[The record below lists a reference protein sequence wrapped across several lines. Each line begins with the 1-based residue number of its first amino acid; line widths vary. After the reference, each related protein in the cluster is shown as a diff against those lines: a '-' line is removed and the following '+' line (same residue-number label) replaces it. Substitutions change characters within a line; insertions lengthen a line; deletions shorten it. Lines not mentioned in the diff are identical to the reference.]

1 MSLLRLPLPVVAAVL
16 AALLPVAAFA
26 QATLRLNWTSPDGAI
41 KTCVLTTDANGV
53 NLDPLN
59 GRLLANVTFGAN
71 CPTATTVPPTV
82 TAPVVI
88 NGLDASELPSSSL
101 PGATHTVTWSA
112 DADNCSYSA
121 SSLPAT
127 VTGWPTSG
135 NVCSGADSCAS
146 THSVPVTLPAT
157 SGNYTF
163 DLSCRRTGSSVV
175 ATSRRTVAVAPQ
187 VPPTTGCIAPA
198 GLTRLSTAYVEF
210 NYTVS
215 NGRTTDATRF
225 ENIFGYALEGA
236 PLQPFPGV
244 VNVNQRLFMPRNYY
258 TALAFTVPGNL
269 TLLTTGAFRFEET
282 QPQTSPARMSMTIS
296 KSCGDFGVN
305 ATAPL
310 TNACVLN
317 NSPSNGN
324 ILWGY
329 APGNPAICQLQPGET
344 YYLNIIHAP
353 LSAPLSTYCE
363 NYCGNTIQNQ
373 KVAPQPLWPT
383 QL

>member
-1 MSLLRLPLPVVAAVL
+1 MSSLRLPVVAAVL

-53 NLDPLN
+53 NLDPPN
-59 GRLLANVTFGAN
+59 GRLLANVTFGAG
-71 CPTATTVPPTV
+71 CPTAATAPPAV
-82 TAPVVI
+82 TAPVI
-88 NGLDASELPSSSL
+88 TNGLDASELPSSSV
-101 PGATHTVTWSA
+101 PGATHTITWSA

-121 SSLPAT
+121 SSLPGA
-127 VTGWPTSG
+127 VQGWPTSG
-135 NVCSGADSCAS
+135 NVCSDADSCAS

-157 SGNYTF
+157 SGNYAF

-187 VPPTTGCIAPA
+187 APPTTGCIAPA

-215 NGRTTDATRF
+215 NGRTTDATHF
-225 ENIFGYALEGA
+225 ESVFGYTTDGA
-236 PLQPFPGV
+236 PLQSFPGV

-258 TALAFTVPGNL
+258 AALAFTVPSNL
-269 TLLTTGAFRFEET
+269 TPLTTGAFRLEET

-317 NSPSNGN
+317 NSPVNGN

-353 LSAPLSTYCE
+353 LSAPLSTYCQ

>member
-1 MSLLRLPLPVVAAVL
+1 MSLLRLPVVAAVL
-16 AALLPVAAFA
+16 AALLPVAVFA
-26 QATLRLNWTSPDGAI
+26 QTTLRLNWTSPDGAI
-41 KTCVLTTDANGV
+41 RTCVLTTDGNGV
-53 NLDPLN
+53 NLDPPN

-71 CPTATTVPPTV
+71 CPTATTAPPAV
-82 TAPVVI
+82 TAPAI
-88 NGLDASELPSSSL
+88 TNGLDASELPSSSV

-135 NVCSGADSCAS
+135 NVCSDADSCAGVR
-146 THSVPVTLPAT
+146 SVPVTLPAT

-187 VPPTTGCIAPA
+187 APPTTGCIAPA

-215 NGRTTDATRF
+215 NGRTTDATQF
-225 ENIFGYALEGA
+225 ENIFGYTTDGA
-236 PLQPFPGV
+236 PLQSFPGV

-258 TALAFTVPGNL
+258 AALAFTVPSSL
-269 TLLTTGAFRFEET
+269 TPLTTGAFRFEET

-353 LSAPLSTYCE
+353 LSAPLSTYCQ

-373 KVAPQPLWPT
+373 KVAPQPLWPV
-383 QL
+383 QQ